1 MMGGSDGGLGGL
13 DIDGERRK
21 VVQAQREYV
30 DYDDPTQFDREGQRI
45 TGQQTAQLQHQQH
58 QLHQQQQQML
68 LSKSSINQGIGS
80 GASGAQ
86 NHNDADRQL
95 VSYDDLF

>member
-1 MMGGSDGGLGGL
+1 MIGGSDGGLGGL

-45 TGQQTAQLQHQQH
+45 TGQQTA
-58 QLHQQQQQML
+58 
-68 LSKSSINQGIGS
+68 
-80 GASGAQ
+80 
-86 NHNDADRQL
+86 
-95 VSYDDLF
+95 